1 MKDILAVVKLPKAT
15 YMYWQK
21 RFDRQNPDAELE
33 AKIKAIRQSDK
44 NFGYRRIWGKLR
56 EEGLWVNRKKVQRL
70 VQKLGLQVK
79 SFTHKSRKYN
89 SYKGTVGRIAPN
101 RLRRR
106 FDTCIPHQ
114 KITTDTTEFKYYEI
128 DAKGNVTTR
137 KAYLDPFLDLYNRE
151 IISFSISKRPSSQGI
166 MSALEKAIA
175 ITSDCPYRRTFH
187 SDQGWAYQMGSYVD
201 RLKEERI
208 FQSMSRKGT
217 CLDNSVM
224 ENFFGLLKQEIYY
237 GHTYHSFDELEQA
250 IRHYITYYNKHRIKA
265 KLGWLSPVDYRLRHA
280 AA

>member
-1 MKDILAVVKLPKAT
+1 
-15 YMYWQK
+15 MYWQN
-21 RFDRQNPDAELE
+21 RFNQPNPDIDLE
-33 AKIKAIRQSDK
+33 NKIKAIRQHDK
-44 NFGYRRIWGKLR
+44 DFGYRRIWGKLR
-56 EEGLWVNRKKVQRL
+56 EDGILVNRKKVQRI

-89 SYKGTVGRIAPN
+89 SYKGTVGRIVPN

-106 FDTCIPHQ
+106 FNTCIPHQ

-128 DAKGNVTTR
+128 DAKGNINTR

-151 IISFSISKRPSSQGI
+151 IISFSITKRPSSQGI
-166 MSALEKAIA
+166 MAALDKAITV
-175 ITSDCPYRRTFH
+175 TSDCAYRRTFH
-187 SDQGWAYQMGSYVD
+187 SDQGWAYQMGNYVE
-201 RLKEERI
+201 RLKDERI

-237 GHTYHSFDELEQA
+237 GHTYHSFEELEQA
-250 IRHYITYYNKHRIKA
+250 IRRYIEYYNKHRIKA
-265 KLGWLSPVDYRLRHA
+265 ELGWLSPVDYRLHHA
-280 AA
+280 VA

>member
-1 MKDILAVVKLPKAT
+1 
-15 YMYWQK
+15 MYWQK
-21 RFDRQNPDAELE
+21 RFDRENPDAELE

-44 NFGYRRIWGKLR
+44 DFGYRRIYGKLR
-56 EEGLWVNRKKVQRL
+56 QEGFLVNHKKVQRL

-79 SFTHKSRKYN
+79 SFAHKSRKYN
-89 SYKGTVGRIAPN
+89 SYKGTIGHVAPN

-128 DAKGNVTTR
+128 DNKGNIITR
-137 KAYLDPFLDLYNRE
+137 RAYLDPFLDLYNRE
-151 IISFSISKRPSSQGI
+151 IISFSITKRPSSQGI
-166 MSALEKAIA
+166 MSALEKAID
-175 ITSDCPYRRTFH
+175 ITSDCPCRRTFH
-187 SDQGWAYQMGSYVD
+187 SDQGWPYQMRNYID
-201 RLKEERI
+201 RLREERI
-208 FQSMSRKGT
+208 FQSMSRKGN

-237 GHTYHSFDELEQA
+237 GHTYHSFDELERA
-250 IRHYITYYNKHRIKA
+250 IRHYITYYNKQRIKA
-265 KLGWLSPVDYRLRHA
+265 KLGWLSPVDYRLHHA